1 MKKQVAVIFITLSLG
16 AFSWAQ
22 GTQDPFDV
30 KKSREELEIMKG
42 ILNTTISF
50 IAESDSQMN
59 IQRNPNIDA
68 FYLAGQGAV
77 FVIPIS
83 SFRAVDLE
91 LSKALEA
98 TKQSLDELR
107 YNLNLETLYDG
118 SLILPAPPAPPA
130 PPATPAPPNQTES
143 PVSSQEYLKM
153 QSEKQKAILEEAR
166 AKAAK
171 SREEVSKK
179 REEVLKQEKVM
190 LEEYKARAEKRREEA
205 QKRREKLLQSLADI
219 KIHLIETL
227 ANYGDSLGTLQSDE
241 YINLI
246 LNTDDP
252 EGGRKKRFETISAR
266 KSWITD
272 YKAGRSSLEDFK
284 RKVVQYTQ

>member
-205 QKRREKLLQSLADI
+205 QKTRE
-219 KIHLIETL
+219 
-227 ANYGDSLGTLQSDE
+227 
-241 YINLI
+241 
-246 LNTDDP
+246 
-252 EGGRKKRFETISAR
+252 
-266 KSWITD
+266 
-272 YKAGRSSLEDFK
+272 
-284 RKVVQYTQ
+284 